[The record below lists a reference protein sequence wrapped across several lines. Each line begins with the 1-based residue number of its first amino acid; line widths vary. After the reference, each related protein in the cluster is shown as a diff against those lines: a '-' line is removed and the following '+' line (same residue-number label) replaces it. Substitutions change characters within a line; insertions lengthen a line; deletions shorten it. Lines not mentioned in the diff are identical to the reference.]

1 MHLTFDRICALP
13 TKKPDFMGRNL
24 VSGEIKPET
33 IGNADI
39 SENRSRGFESHP
51 VRHKIGLLRHRE

>member
-1 MHLTFDRICALP
+1 MHLTFDRIYALP
-13 TKKPDFMGRNL
+13 PENPDFIGRNL
-24 VSGEIKPET
+24 VSGEIKQKT

>member
-13 TKKPDFMGRNL
+13 PINPDFMGRNL
-24 VSGEIKPET
+24 ISGEIKPKT

-39 SENRSRGFESHP
+39 FENRSRGFESHP
-51 VRHKIGLLRHRE
+51 VRHKIGLLRQRE

>member
-1 MHLTFDRICALP
+1 MHLTFDAICASP
-13 TKKPDFMGRNL
+13 PKNTDIQAKIL
-24 VSGEIKPET
+24 VSGQIKLKTTE
-33 IGNADI
+33 NADI